1 MATSPTTGPSTTN
14 LFSSVGIDPGFG
26 NLTVFPPE
34 IRSFIT
40 TQATINIGDLMVVA
54 SDDNLELILQNNA
67 TAPEL
72 RGVSSNLR
80 KEVLETNRLQCP
92 LVVLRYHGPRELS
105 PRGWLPTLAAPSM
118 HISTSLWSGHMVAVA
133 EIQVAAAWSVTPAKD
148 DTVEYTRIVPR
159 DTLNLYINILATA
172 QAKEWPATA
181 QPVAST
187 SWACGAT
194 YTLAAHLL
202 RDGSDPSA
210 RCHFDYIDKLM
221 HRMAHPSNTFRWV
234 HGPAGAVISGLTTPS
249 PLLLSDWVYGQVQ
262 HFTDLLYEV
271 NFRASFHLDSTSLLE
286 LGGVEFTHRHCR
298 LCFDL
303 VSFFRFLTPLLAQHP
318 ELQRTTEA
326 AKVMAL
332 ATAYS
337 LDGMDLLEHSAVV
350 ALSTP
355 DDCALES
362 CPCHVTSALGL
373 DWRSQVNPVHLD
385 SFGWVWHGT
394 VTKITFRHALS
405 SVDDNDLNLPALHAE
420 GKRLLDTRYGGFPG
434 TSKPARLAKYLE
446 DDLEIILS
454 EIAIPSPAG
463 PNQYRSDAIMERLA
477 HRHRPELLT
486 VGYEDDFAEFRT
498 PLCFPYLPE
507 ITQFSKDF

>member
-1 MATSPTTGPSTTN
+1 
-14 LFSSVGIDPGFG
+14 
-26 NLTVFPPE
+26 
-34 IRSFIT
+34 
-40 TQATINIGDLMVVA
+40 MVVA

-105 PRGWLPTLAAPSM
+105 PRGWLPTLAANSM
-118 HISTSLWSGHMVAVA
+118 RISTSLWSGHMVAVA

-181 QPVAST
+181 QPVALT

-221 HRMAHPSNTFRWV
+221 HRMAHPSNTFRCV

-249 PLLLSDWVYGQVQ
+249 PLLLSDWAYGQVQ

-318 ELQRTTEA
+318 ELQRATEA

-337 LDGMDLLEHSAVV
+337 LDG
-350 ALSTP
+350 
-355 DDCALES
+355 
-362 CPCHVTSALGL
+362 
-373 DWRSQVNPVHLD
+373 
-385 SFGWVWHGT
+385 
-394 VTKITFRHALS
+394 I
-405 SVDDNDLNLPALHAE
+405 
-420 GKRLLDTRYGGFPG
+420 
-434 TSKPARLAKYLE
+434 SKPARLAKYLE
-446 DDLEIILS
+446 DDLEIILI

-486 VGYEDDFAEFRT
+486 VDYDDDFAEFRT

>member
-1 MATSPTTGPSTTN
+1 MATSSTTGPSTSN
-14 LFSSVGIDPGFG
+14 LFSSVELDPGLG
-26 NLTVFPPE
+26 NLTAIPPE
-34 IRSFIT
+34 IRSLIN
-40 TQATINIGDLMVVA
+40 TQATINGGGLIVVA
-54 SDDNLELILQNNA
+54 SDDNLELILKNNA
-67 TAPEL
+67 AAPEL
-72 RGVSSNLR
+72 RGVSLNLR
-80 KEVLETNRLQCP
+80 REVLETSRLQCP

-105 PRGWLPTLAAPSM
+105 PRGWLPTLAANSM
-118 HISTSLWSGHMVAVA
+118 RTSTSLWSGHMVAVA

-194 YTLAAHLL
+194 YTIAAHLL

-221 HRMAHPSNTFRWV
+221 HRMAHRSNTFRWV
-234 HGPAGAVISGLTTPS
+234 YGPAGAVIS
-249 PLLLSDWVYGQVQ
+249 
-262 HFTDLLYEV
+262 DLLYEV

-286 LGGVEFTHRHCR
+286 LGGLEFTHRHCR

-318 ELQRTTEA
+318 ELQRATEA

-332 ATAYS
+332 VTAYS

-350 ALSTP
+350 ALSAP

-373 DWRSQVNPVHLD
+373 DWRSQVNPVDLD
-385 SFGWVWHGT
+385 SFG
-394 VTKITFRHALS
+394 
-405 SVDDNDLNLPALHAE
+405 
-420 GKRLLDTRYGGFPG
+420 
-434 TSKPARLAKYLE
+434 
-446 DDLEIILS
+446 
-454 EIAIPSPAG
+454 
-463 PNQYRSDAIMERLA
+463 
-477 HRHRPELLT
+477 
-486 VGYEDDFAEFRT
+486 
-498 PLCFPYLPE
+498 
-507 ITQFSKDF
+507 